1 MTDCCRSH
9 AAGGAAACMM
19 MIAGPVAL
27 LVSNPSGATHS
38 DHATPGPSAITNA
51 KDMQFAQGMPPARWQ
66 QPNSNA
72 PTVPARMALP
82 DRTGSGNAPDTNG
95 SGCMESEIG
104 CAVQAR

>member
-1 MTDCCRSH
+1 MTDRCQSH

-27 LVSNPSGATHS
+27 LVSNPAVATHV
-38 DHATPGPSAITNA
+38 DRATPGSSAIANA
-51 KDMQFAQGMPPARWQ
+51 QDMQFAQGMPPARWQ
-66 QPNSNA
+66 QPDSKA
-72 PTVPARMALP
+72 PAAPAHTALP